1 MQTIQIQQ
9 KGNVYSC
16 DIGISKNEWLAIL
29 QDENTPQAYKE
40 TVLRFFYYPKHRGSC
55 TAVCNAMGGNAQI
68 LSSDILELGKY
79 VQKRLKR
86 FQVERYNGMPCF
98 WIIPM
103 CEGKELSKESE
114 GTFEWELRPELVAA
128 VNDYLYWYLTERY
141 KELRKEIPI
150 DGTDWTELYKWQLIT
165 ASKGKTTFE
174 IIRDNAAH
182 PNKATLGGFQNLI
195 DAARDNKSIK
205 YLVEN
210 KPVELEEALNKLA
223 DDSQPLNMRLAEY
236 KSTIAKLLP
245 PEGFNSKA
253 NDERTASVILSCVN
267 PQKYTI
273 YKYDVYTLFCKY
285 LGLEKKPSGQCYG
298 HFLDLLMPLS
308 NLAAHDETLQQIVS
322 SSLQGQEKS
331 DLLLAQDILWM
342 LFINFPDQIGYIR
355 HIMFPNKQRV
365 WLWSKTFMSSLQE
378 TLEIGSSSKTIKDFR
393 PYKSKNALR
402 KAYQQDVGNSDN
414 KIPDAY
420 WAFINEISVGD
431 IVVAFEPKKGNGKQY
446 HLLHGWGVITSDC
459 IYNESNENPM
469 SRGVQWWN
477 FLEIPKQNEE
487 MGNSL
492 FFQGTT
498 DEQALHI
505 KELLN
510 INTEKIMET
519 KYQKYIDLLTSNK
532 NLILTGAPGTGKS
545 FMAIEIANELITQ
558 HSTAAQP
565 IDVLH
570 QAIDNYSKHSE
581 MEQMYV
587 SLLGSFY
594 ARFPK
599 EKLKDMTL
607 EDYCIGRGED
617 NKDNFCFWM
626 ERQLK
631 PLGYYFP
638 GSSRSY
644 LLYWNKND
652 EEYKVHGY
660 LKNEKIKNPELL
672 MKILANDIHKM
683 VNQDKPEDYVD
694 KFGESFILKIL
705 NSYYPYEYAPIN
717 SRTHIDHI
725 ISLFNIK
732 YQGQNVFEKNKAI
745 YRFYKEK
752 TKGKDISP
760 FGFMSI
766 LYNHFNIK
774 DGEMIENGEIRSEGE
789 YRFVQFHPSYDYTDF
804 VEGLR
809 PVQEDKNSNIGFCR
823 QDGVFKSLCL
833 IASRN
838 PNKRYV
844 MIIDE
849 INRGEISKVFG
860 ELFFSIDPGYRGN
873 KIKVQTQYQNLIPE
887 SNDFHDG
894 FYVPENVYIIGTMN
908 DIDRSVESMDFA
920 MRRRFAWQEVTAEE
934 SYTNMIE
941 NDSEFAQAK
950 DEIKARMFNLNKA
963 ITDTEGL
970 DEAYQIGAAYFRK
983 YLDYQ
988 DKANAFDC
996 LWENHLKGLLF
1007 EYLRGNRKA
1016 KELLE
1021 KLHKAYN
1028 NTSLNEQPAH
1038 TNEG

>member
-1 MQTIQIQQ
+1 MIETILVKEIE
-9 KGNVYSC
+9 GVYSC
-16 DIGISKNEWLAIL
+16 DVSISKEEWLEMLKDTNMPEKYRDAL
-29 QDENTPQAYKE
+29 
-40 TVLRFFYYPKHRGSC
+40 LRFYYMPKHRGSC
-55 TAVCNAMGGNAQI
+55 TAVSNAIGGDPQSLNSYITKIGQF
-68 LSSDILELGKY
+68 
-79 VQKRLKR
+79 VQKRLNR
-86 FQVERYNGMPCF
+86 FQIVRSNGKPCF
-98 WIIPM
+98 LIVPM
-103 CEGKELSKESE
+103 SEGIDLPKGSE
-114 GTFEWELRPELVAA
+114 GTFEWELRHELVEAIR
-128 VNDYLYWYLTERY
+128 DYLYWYLIERY
-141 KELRKEIPI
+141 KEVRKQIPI
-150 DGTDWTELYKWQLIT
+150 DGEEWTEIYKWQLIT
-165 ASKGKTTFE
+165 ASKGKTPFE
-174 IIRDNAAH
+174 IVRDHVAH
-182 PNKATLGGFQNLI
+182 PGKPKLGGFSNLI
-195 DAARDNKSIK
+195 DAVRDNKTLK
-205 YLVEN
+205 HLVDN
-210 KPVELEEALNKLA
+210 NPNGLQKALDVLA
-223 DDSQPLNMRLAEY
+223 DETKSLNDRLADY
-236 KSTIAKLLP
+236 KSAMVSLLP
-245 PEGFNSKA
+245 TSGFNSKA
-253 NDERTASVILSCVN
+253 NDERTASTILTCLN
-267 PQKYTI
+267 PMHYTF
-273 YKYDVYTLFCKY
+273 YKYDVYSLFCKY
-285 LGLEKKPSGQCYG
+285 LGEQRKTAGQCYE
-298 HFLDLLMPLS
+298 HFLKLLKPLS
-308 NLAAHDETLQQIVS
+308 VLAVSDKELQQIVEP
-322 SSLQGQEKS
+322 SLKEELRS
-331 DLLLAQDILWM
+331 DLLLAQDVLWIL
-342 LFINFPDQIGYIR
+342 LIEFPEEMGYV
-355 HIMFPNKQRV
+355 HSLLTSPKQRV
-365 WLWSKTFMSSLQE
+365 WLWNKAFLSDLQD
-378 TLEIGSSSKTIKDFR
+378 TLEIGSSANTIKDFTS
-393 PYKSKNALR
+393 YKSKNALR
-402 KAYQQDVGNSDN
+402 KAYQKDVGNGDL

-420 WAFINEISVGD
+420 WSFINEVNIGD
-431 IVVAFEPKKGNGKQY
+431 IVVLFEPKKGNGKQY
-446 HLLHGWGVITSDC
+446 HLLHGWGVFTSDC
-459 IYNESNENPM
+459 IVNVSNENPM
-469 SRGVQWWN
+469 SRTVQWRN
-477 FLEIPKQNEE
+477 FLKIPKQNEE
-487 MGNSL
+487 MGNSV

-498 DEQALHI
+498 DKQALHI
-505 KELLN
+505 KELLD
-510 INTEKIMET
+510 INSEVIMES
-519 KYQKYIDLLTSNK
+519 KYQKYIDLLETNK

-545 FMAIEIANELITQ
+545 FMAIEIAKELITQ

-565 IDVLH
+565 MDVLH

-587 SLLGSFY
+587 SLLDSFY

-607 EDYCIGRGED
+607 EDYCIGRGEE

-660 LKNEKIKNPELL
+660 LKNEKLKNPESL
-672 MKILANDIHKM
+672 MKILANDIHNM

-732 YQGQNVFEKNKAI
+732 YEGQNVFEKNKAI
-745 YRFYKEK
+745 YRFYKEM
-752 TKGKDISP
+752 TKDKDISP

-809 PVQEDKNSNIGFCR
+809 PIQEEENSNIGFCR

-873 KIKVQTQYQNLIPE
+873 KIKVQTQYQNMIPE

-941 NDSEFAQAK
+941 NDPEFVLVK
-950 DEIKARMFNLNKA
+950 DEIKQRMFSLNKA
-963 ITDTEGL
+963 IAETEGL

-983 YLDYQ
+983 YLDYKE
-988 DKANAFDC
+988 KANAFDC

-1007 EYLRGNRKA
+1007 EYLRGNRRA
-1016 KELLE
+1016 KELLK
-1021 KLHKAYN
+1021 KLHDAYN
-1028 NTSLNEQPAH
+1028 KKSLNE
-1038 TNEG
+1038 